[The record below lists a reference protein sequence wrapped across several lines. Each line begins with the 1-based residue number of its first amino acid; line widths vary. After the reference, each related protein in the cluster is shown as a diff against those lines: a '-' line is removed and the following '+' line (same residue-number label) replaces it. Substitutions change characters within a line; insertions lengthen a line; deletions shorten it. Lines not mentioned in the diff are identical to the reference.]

1 MKFKHQVAVFSIL
14 TRIVLIVVLWFVLP
28 VLVEKVVFRHI
39 TTSLLEKKEKFIRNL
54 DNEEITNFLSD
65 NSMDDTY
72 ASFSKLHS
80 EFLQLSRLPDNQ
92 LVKQHTVFV
101 TEPRIIEKEENE
113 YRILQYFF
121 KYGGKS
127 YLLEIGNN
135 LAQVKDLYF
144 VIRFFTVAVLIG
156 LVVLTFLL
164 EAFYIDYLLRPF
176 YKIIDLKIRH
186 IDNPETYNKTVIQTH
201 SDDFKE
207 LDLALNQMMERM
219 QDVIRKEKQFIAN
232 VSHELLTPIAILK
245 NRFENLLQNDSINDE
260 GQEKIVSSL
269 RTLDNLKKIINNL
282 LLISKIEHHKFL
294 SDETIVLRELLDEL
308 LEEFDDRIKDREI
321 TVVSELQHDYRFMGN
336 RTLMHILLFNL
347 LGNAIKY
354 NRKAGRIVLA
364 DGFKNGMYWLSV
376 TDTGQGIPADQME
389 TLFDRFTRINLQ
401 VEGQGLGLAIA
412 NSIARFHNCSIEV
425 HSVVDEGS
433 TFTIRFQSPEKAN

>member
-127 YLLEIGNN
+127 YLLE
-135 LAQVKDLYF
+135 LS
-144 VIRFFTVAVLIG
+144 LI
-156 LVVLTFLL
+156 
-164 EAFYIDYLLRPF
+164 
-176 YKIIDLKIRH
+176 H
-186 IDNPETYNKTVIQTH
+186 I
-201 SDDFKE
+201 
-207 LDLALNQMMERM
+207 
-219 QDVIRKEKQFIAN
+219 
-232 VSHELLTPIAILK
+232 
-245 NRFENLLQNDSINDE
+245 
-260 GQEKIVSSL
+260 
-269 RTLDNLKKIINNL
+269 
-282 LLISKIEHHKFL
+282 
-294 SDETIVLRELLDEL
+294 
-308 LEEFDDRIKDREI
+308 
-321 TVVSELQHDYRFMGN
+321 
-336 RTLMHILLFNL
+336 
-347 LGNAIKY
+347 
-354 NRKAGRIVLA
+354 
-364 DGFKNGMYWLSV
+364 
-376 TDTGQGIPADQME
+376 
-389 TLFDRFTRINLQ
+389 
-401 VEGQGLGLAIA
+401 
-412 NSIARFHNCSIEV
+412 
-425 HSVVDEGS
+425 
-433 TFTIRFQSPEKAN
+433 